1 MRTDLHNHTIRCNHA
16 TGSIDE
22 YIQKAIEIG
31 IDIYGFSEHAP
42 MNFDK
47 KYRLKVD
54 EMDIYEKEILE
65 AKEKYK
71 NEIEILLA
79 YEVDFLSNYMDK
91 RVFERKVDYFIGSIH
106 FINEWGFDNPE
117 FIGKWEKGSIDE
129 IWKSYFNAVKEMA
142 KSGKFDIVGHFDLIK
157 LFKFIPKTPIEK
169 LANEALKAIK
179 KSNMVIEINSAGLRK
194 PINELYPSLNLL
206 KEANSLDI
214 PISFSSDAHSIE
226 QVGAGYKEAIE
237 LAKEAGYS
245 KTVTFKQRDRK
256 LITF

>member
-79 YEVDFLSNYMDK
+79 YEVDFLPNYMDK

-117 FIGKWEKGSIDE
+117 FIGNWEKGSIDE

-169 LANEALKAIK
+169 LANEALNAIK

-194 PINELYPSLNLL
+194 PINEIYPSLNLL